1 MVVIS
6 IMIII
11 ITQLWLIK
19 NYFNLKKSWKKML
32 KCALCLSCRTADS
45 RCVTDSQCSIHF
57 VKKYLKIAQSHFHS
71 AQV

>member
-19 NYFNLKKSWKKML
+19 NYFNLKELEKDVKM
-32 KCALCLSCRTADS
+32 CIMSEPRREQIPCL
-45 RCVTDSQCSIHF
+45 
-57 VKKYLKIAQSHFHS
+57 
-71 AQV
+71 